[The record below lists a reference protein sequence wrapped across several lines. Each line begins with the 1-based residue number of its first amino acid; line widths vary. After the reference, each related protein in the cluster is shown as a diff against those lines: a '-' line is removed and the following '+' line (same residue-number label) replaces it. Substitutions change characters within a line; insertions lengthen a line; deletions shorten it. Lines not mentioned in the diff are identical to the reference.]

1 MVKMFLNFWNSLLL
15 FLRIKKPIVVPS
27 VMENELFYGFRKN
40 FPEVG
45 KLGRVYLDKETLTVY
60 MWTGTA
66 YEKLQGMNVE
76 DMKPMSELCLPLGGY
91 KPGELVVFGAFNPG
105 AKYKTNFTA
114 AELQRNIESTAQGIP
129 KL

>member
-1 MVKMFLNFWNSLLL
+1 MVKMFLNFWNKLLL
-15 FLRIKKPIVVPS
+15 VLRIKKPVIVPT
-27 VMENELFYGFRKN
+27 VMENDLFYGFRKD

-45 KLGRVYLDKETLTVY
+45 KLGSFYLDKETLIVY
-60 MWTGTA
+60 TWSGTA
-66 YEKLQGMNVE
+66 YQKAQGTNTQ
-76 DMKPMSELCLPLGGY
+76 DMKPMSQLSLPLGGF

-114 AELQRNIESTAQGIP
+114 AELQKNIESTTQGIP